1 MNRSVNRL
9 AGLLEIAHLIP
20 NPTGNTNS
28 TAKIAKKDQSSQER
42 LDSANK
48 TFNVAN
54 TNHIQLVEMPVV
66 QQESQISSRPQNQSI
81 DIKFSSVR
89 KSGMQ
94 GDNNQTP
101 ISINTVYGQNMSN

>member
-9 AGLLEIAHLIP
+9 TGLLEIAHLIP

-54 TNHIQLVEMPVV
+54 ANHIQLVEMPVV

-81 DIKFSSVR
+81 DIKFGSVK
-89 KSGMQ
+89 KSGML

-101 ISINTVYGQNMSN
+101 ISINTAYGQNMSN